1 MNIRTRFYRTIL
13 LDFGQINDHAIIEN
27 SDIGTLHPD
36 IGQCIFPRNIFSDF
50 ATTCPFLIGQYSHSL
65 DNNQFYWTLS
75 QKFTAKLLPRIGY
88 WTIFQLYWTF
98 FKIYWNIFAIYW
110 TFFKIYWTILFLPLI
125 SKIFSG
131 I

>member
-1 MNIRTRFYRTIL
+1 MTSFIGHFQKNL
-13 LDFGQINDHAIIEN
+13 PKNCCHK
-27 SDIGTLHPD
+27 SDIGQFFKFIGTLYSY
-36 IGQCIFPRNIFSDF
+36 IGQCIFPGNIFSDF
-50 ATTCPFLIGQYSHSL
+50 ATTCPFLIGQYSDSL

-110 TFFKIYWTILFLPLI
+110 TFFKIYWTILPTHA
-125 SKIFSG
+125 
-131 I
+131 